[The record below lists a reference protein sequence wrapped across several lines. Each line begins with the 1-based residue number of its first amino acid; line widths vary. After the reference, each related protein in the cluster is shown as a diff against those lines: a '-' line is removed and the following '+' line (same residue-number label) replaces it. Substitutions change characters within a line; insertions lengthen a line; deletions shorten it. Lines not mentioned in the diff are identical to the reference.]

1 MKKFP
6 VYTQH
11 DAMDCGPTCLRM
23 VVAFYGKKYS
33 IESLREKSFISRNGV
48 TMLGLSEAAEKIG
61 FHTLGIQITTDI
73 LSKDVPLPCI
83 IHWNQNHFVVLY
95 KVLRHRGETF
105 FYVADPIGSRIKYT
119 KREFENCWI
128 SNGNEGERMGF
139 ALCLEPT
146 PAFLESEDEEN
157 ARPRSIRFLASYLRP
172 HQQLI
177 GQLFIGLF
185 VGSILQL
192 ILPFLTQS
200 IVDFGISNQNLN
212 YVWLVLIAQLIL
224 VISSTSVEFIRSW
237 ILLHIGMKVNISLIS
252 DYIAKLTNLPIAYF
266 DSKRTGDTLQRIND
280 HERIQEF
287 LTDTSIS
294 ALFSIFN
301 IVIFGIVILFYS
313 WKVFAIFFVGSAL
326 YILWVWLFMKRRASL
341 DHKMFAQHS
350 ANQSCLI
357 QLITGM
363 QEIKLNA
370 CEQQKRWQW
379 ERIQTKIYKLTSK
392 GLALAQWQQSGGILI
407 NQLKNIIIIALVAS
421 FVIKGSITLG
431 MMVAIQYI
439 IGQLNSPVEQLIVFF
454 RKYQDAKLSL
464 DRISDIYNKDDE
476 DANSSVPVK
485 DNRKQSIRLEN
496 VTFRYDKLN
505 EKATLDH
512 VNVTFESGK
521 TTAIVGLSGSGKTTI
536 LKMILGFYKPD
547 EGKVIIGNTNLNNCN
562 LRNWRKRCGIVMQD
576 GFIFSDTI
584 AANIAAGEENID
596 EERMIKAA
604 KIANISEY
612 IDELPMGYNTKIGAE
627 GNGLSMGQKQR
638 ILIARAVYKNPD
650 YIFMDEATNSLDAN
664 NEKEI
669 MHRIDDFLKGKTAIV
684 IAHRLSTVRNAD
696 KIIVVQDGKIAEE
709 GNHEQLISLSG
720 IYYQLV
726 KNQLNI

>member
-6 VYTQH
+6 IYTQH

-23 VVAFYGKKYS
+23 VAAFYGKKYS

-61 FHTLGIQITTDI
+61 FHTLGIQITTDR

-95 KVLRHRGETF
+95 KVTKHRGVRY
-105 FYVADPIGSRIKYT
+105 FYVADPIGNTIKYT
-119 KREFENCWI
+119 KQEFENCWI
-128 SNGNEGERMGF
+128 STSSGNERMGF

-146 PAFLESEDEEN
+146 PTFFESEDEES
-157 ARPRSIRFLASYLRP
+157 AKPRSILFLASYLCPYR
-172 HQQLI
+172 QLI

-212 YVWLVLIAQLIL
+212 YVWLVLIAQLVL

-313 WKVFAIFFVGSAL
+313 WIVFAIFFVGSAL
-326 YILWVWLFMKRRASL
+326 YIAWVWLFMKRRASL

-350 ANQSCLI
+350 ANQSSLI

-421 FVIKGSITLG
+421 LVIKGSITLG

-464 DRISDIYNKDDE
+464 DRISDIYNKENE
-476 DANSSVPVK
+476 DADSSISVK

-536 LKMILGFYKPD
+536 LKMVLGFYKPD
-547 EGKVIIGNTNLNNCN
+547 EGKVIIGNTDLNNCN
-562 LRNWRKRCGIVMQD
+562 LRDWRKRCGIVMQD

-596 EERMIKAA
+596 EERMVKAA

-696 KIIVVQDGKIAEE
+696 KIIVVQDGKVAEE